1 MHVTFNSLSDK
12 NKLSDKKVIKDQ
24 TKYVQL
30 FGSQY
35 LIYDFD
41 TAWSSLSEA
50 EIISSNLLF
59 HVKMACINYV

>member
-12 NKLSDKKVIKDQ
+12 NKLSDKKVIKAQ
-24 TKYVQL
+24 TRYVQL

-50 EIISSNLLF
+50 EIILSNLLF
-59 HVKMACINYV
+59 HIKMTCTNYV

>member
-1 MHVTFNSLSDK
+1 MQIHHFTGVKYMHVTFNSLSDK
-12 NKLSDKKVIKDQ
+12 NKLSDKKVIKAQ

-41 TAWSSLSEA
+41 TA
-50 EIISSNLLF
+50 
-59 HVKMACINYV
+59 